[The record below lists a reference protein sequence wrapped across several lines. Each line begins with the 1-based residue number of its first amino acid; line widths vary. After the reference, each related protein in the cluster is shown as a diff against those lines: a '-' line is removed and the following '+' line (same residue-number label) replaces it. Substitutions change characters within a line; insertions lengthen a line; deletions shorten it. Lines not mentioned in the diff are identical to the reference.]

1 MDSLDKHIL
10 VAGTGLAGCLTAL
23 RLLDAGYT
31 VSVIEKMSFPGG
43 ISILSGG
50 GVRVSNNW
58 QQTYDY
64 LKETNAGTT
73 PEPVLKDF
81 AQRMQH
87 IPAYLES
94 LCDRAGSKFLYE
106 TQQFMGIP
114 NHHYG
119 FTGWQSLDMA
129 GVDLFP
135 GANYNELYP
144 NVTSSSGSSLDNS
157 KGMHLYHTV
166 YSLLTQQTQI
176 RFNTALERLIKE
188 NNSVVGAV
196 INGVEETYDAVVL
209 ATGGFENA
217 PNMQAQYWQGKPV
230 YHNGFWGNTG
240 DGQRAA
246 SAAGADSWHMW
257 QYHGTYGFRMPE
269 GYAVRLKGA
278 NVWLPTDPDTAHS
291 LRPLHHIVVDQQ
303 GKRFMN
309 EYPPYITDT
318 GHRPLELYSAE
329 RVKYDRIPA
338 YFISD
343 ETGRQQGPWASVRN
357 NSDQPAEQ
365 WSSDN
370 RREIDM
376 GIVKQFDSLEQVAN
390 YIGCDKD
397 SVLHTLNSYN
407 NMCDN
412 NQDTDFQRPASS
424 LHRIDT
430 PPYYVAEVYPVV
442 GNTQGGPVHNQH
454 RQLLNSYG
462 EIIPGLYSAGE
473 CGSIFGHLYLS
484 AGNLSECF
492 TSSEAILD
500 HLND

>member
-1 MDSLDKHIL
+1 MNVL

-23 RLLDAGYT
+23 RLADAGY
-31 VSVIEKMSFPGG
+31 SVTHIEKMSFPGG

-58 QQTYDY
+58 KSTYTY
-64 LKETNAGTT
+64 LSHTNANTT
-73 PEPVLKDF
+73 PDDVISNF
-81 AQRMQH
+81 AKRMEH
-87 IPAYLES
+87 IPAYLEQ
-94 LCDRAGSKFLYE
+94 LCNRAGSTFMYE
-106 TQQFMGIP
+106 TQSFMGIP

-119 FTGWQSLDMA
+119 FPGWESLDMV

-135 GANYNELYP
+135 GADYNTLYP
-144 NVTSSSGSSLDNS
+144 NVTSSSGASLDNS

-166 YSLLTQQTQI
+166 YSLLQQKVKT
-176 RFNTALERLIKE
+176 RFNAALERLLKH
-188 NNSVVGAV
+188 NDRVVGAIV
-196 INGVEETYDAVVL
+196 NGVEEYYSAVVL
-209 ATGGFENA
+209 ATGGFENS
-217 PNMQAQYWQGKPV
+217 PDMQAQYWQGKPV

-246 SAAGADSWHMW
+246 SAVGADSWHMW
-257 QYHGTYGFRMPE
+257 QYHGTYGFKMPE
-269 GYAVRLKGA
+269 GYGVRLKGA
-278 NVWLPTDPDTAHS
+278 NVWLPTKPETARS
-291 LRPLHHIVVDQQ
+291 LRPLHHILVDQQ

-318 GHRPLELYSAE
+318 GHRALELYSAE

-357 NSDQPAEQ
+357 NSNDPAPQ
-365 WSSDN
+365 WSDDN
-370 RREIDM
+370 LREISQ
-376 GIVKQFDSLEQVAN
+376 GIIKQFDTLEQVAD
-390 YIGCDKD
+390 YIGCDRGT
-397 SVLHTLNSYN
+397 VEQTIGNYN
-407 NMCDN
+407 TMCN
-412 NQDTDFQRPASS
+412 AKCDTEFERPSSS
-424 LHRIDT
+424 LHPIDT
-430 PPYYVAEVYPVV
+430 APYYVAEVYPVV

-454 RQLLNSYG
+454 RQVLNSYG
-462 EIIPGLYSAGE
+462 EEIPGLYSAGE

-500 HLND
+500 HLNG